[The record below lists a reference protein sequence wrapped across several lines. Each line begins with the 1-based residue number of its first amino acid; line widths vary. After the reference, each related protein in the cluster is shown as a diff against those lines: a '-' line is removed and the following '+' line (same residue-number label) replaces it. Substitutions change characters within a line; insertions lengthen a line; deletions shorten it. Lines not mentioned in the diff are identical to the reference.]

1 MQPDNFLFL
10 RPLFI
15 LSWDRVSITTY
26 EDATRPTEPILS
38 QGAFELTRVFKF
50 FNNGL
55 KLTPPN
61 NNKSNN
67 NNNDNYNK
75 KK

>member
-1 MQPDNFLFL
+1 MQPNTFFFL
-10 RPLFI
+10 PPFI
-15 LSWDRVSITTY
+15 LIWDRVSITTD
-26 EDATRPTEPILS
+26 EDTTRPTEPILS
-38 QGAFELTRVFKF
+38 QGAFEFTRVFKF

-61 NNKSNN
+61 NN
-67 NNNDNYNK
+67 DNYNK